1 MKAFVLN
8 GDVESQKL
16 VLQVNIPF
24 LELYKKA
31 RFTYMED
38 PTNDP
43 YDESDNVPVND
54 YYQRRVDEER
64 VKKIKKFIQTS
75 ILNQKNNQRVAVL
88 FPTAMLLAVQ
98 STMDEKLEIGKE
110 YELNNILNDDSEF
123 FIVDGQHRLYSMKA
137 LYDELGDGW
146 LFDQKDNEYVLEYL
160 ENYIFNCTV
169 LLNYDL
175 WEQAQVFADV
185 NFNQKKVSSS
195 LYYTIYGMNY
205 SSDQSDLNRNY
216 IYIAHQL
223 VRLLNSHPNSP
234 LKGFVKMLGV
244 GTGFISQA
252 FVADALMRNI
262 KSPQGIWYVD
272 PYNMNVPPVY
282 RYMTI
287 ETLSFFSAVSKVFS
301 DYWPSDKEPKSIIC
315 KTTGLGALL
324 RLMAYLHKNMVPS
337 EVLAEMKSMTESK
350 VCERYELLVTDL
362 LHLLDSDKEKLF
374 SLKGN
379 YAGTGGKGLEVKL
392 YREMR
397 HIITNPDLK
406 LVSEKSVMV
415 NGKQVGVKYYHSKNG
430 FYTFELSLYFQNKY
444 QMVPYIPGSGS
455 ISDSLEGLDNRL
467 HSYIAQV
474 EPDARAVTNKEF

>member
-16 VLQVNIPF
+16 VLQVNVPF

-43 YDESDNVPVND
+43 YDEMDNVPVND

-75 ILNQKNNQRVAVL
+75 ILNQKNNRRVAVL

-98 STMDEKLEIGKE
+98 STTDEKLEIGKE
-110 YELNNILNDDSEF
+110 YELDNITNDESEF

-137 LYDELGDGW
+137 LYDELRDGW
-146 LFDQKDNEYVLEYL
+146 LFNQKDNEYVIDYL
-160 ENYIFNCTV
+160 KNYIFNCTV

-223 VRLLNSHPNSP
+223 VKVLNSHPNSP
-234 LKGFVKMLGV
+234 LKGCIKMLGV

-252 FVADALMRNI
+252 FIAEALMRNI

-272 PYNMNVPPVY
+272 PYNMKVPPVY

-287 ETLSFFSAVSKVFS
+287 ETLSFFTAVSKAFQE
-301 DYWPSDKEPKSIIC
+301 YWPKDKDLNSIIC

-324 RLMAYLHKNMVPS
+324 RLMAYLHKNLVPDGIMAEIKGMNDSNICEEYVSFVS
-337 EVLAEMKSMTESK
+337 EQ
-350 VCERYELLVTDL
+350 
-362 LHLLDSDKEKLF
+362 LHLLDGEKEKLF
-374 SLKGN
+374 SLKGS

-397 HIITNPDLK
+397 HIISNPGLK
-406 LVSEKSVMV
+406 LVSEKSVIV
-415 NGKQVGVKYYHSKNG
+415 NGKQVWVKYYLSENG

-444 QMVPYIPGSGS
+444 QMAPYISGGGS
-455 ISDSLEGLDNRL
+455 IAESLEGLDSRL
-467 HSYIAQV
+467 QSYIAQV
-474 EPDARAVTNKEF
+474 EPDARAVTNRNF